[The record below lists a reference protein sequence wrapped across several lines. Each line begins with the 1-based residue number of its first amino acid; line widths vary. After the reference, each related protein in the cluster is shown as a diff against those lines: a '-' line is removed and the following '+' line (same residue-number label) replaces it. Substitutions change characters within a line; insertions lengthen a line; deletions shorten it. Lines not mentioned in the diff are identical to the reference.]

1 MAFNEVG
8 DAYEI
13 RIFRIRESSAKLSV
27 EQTDDLW
34 TGSLMDI
41 YLALLFL

>member
-34 TGSLMDI
+34 PGASWAFI
-41 YLALLFL
+41 